1 MITMMKIVRRL
12 KTHLSTSSEFATCG
26 KVARQADWALLT
38 NASHS
43 LVRRGEVLIMEVRT
57 HYMCR

>member
-26 KVARQADWALLT
+26 KVARQADWLC
-38 NASHS
+38 SQ
-43 LVRRGEVLIMEVRT
+43 VPVT
-57 HYMCR
+57 HWSGGKS